1 MKKSKR
7 AFTTIELLVV
17 MVVSMILLTL
27 LFLLLYH
34 TNKLYND
41 VVTKRDDSGY
51 ALVLMSDIENLTRG
65 CDHASIDEEGRKL
78 IIHYQDVE
86 HVIDTNDYGID
97 ARIMVDNELRIITV
111 YVGGEVYCITYILD
125 AHL

>member
-41 VVTKRDDSGY
+41 VVNKRDDSGY

-65 CDHASIDEEGRKL
+65 CDHASTDEEGRKL
-78 IIHYQDVE
+78 IIHYQDVD

-97 ARIMVDNELRIITV
+97 ARVMVDNELRIITV